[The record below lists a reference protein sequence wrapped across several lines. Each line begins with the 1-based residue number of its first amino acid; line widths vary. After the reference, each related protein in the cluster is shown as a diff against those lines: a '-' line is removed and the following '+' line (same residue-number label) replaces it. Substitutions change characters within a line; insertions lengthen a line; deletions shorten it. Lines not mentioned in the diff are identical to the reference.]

1 MTDSPQHKSATMTD
15 KLPHNAVQGSNN
27 ITVSEVKLSSSTAK
41 HFAPTNIGIED
52 EYVYC
57 SVAIPKN
64 QFPIALQSDT
74 EKKLIEQKAAV
85 QILKDCRLTSYAS
98 VNKHSFLIKVE
109 KNDPNSGLPV
119 AAQLNSKKYSAV
131 VVVYRGEGKID
142 NDELDQAI
150 NESLWI
156 NNRFDRS
163 DEKVKTSRVWN
174 SKSEKDD
181 SGLRWHWTG
190 VKFYNRNS
198 QFDPPLA
205 RDDLEKLACDLAK
218 TLGKAEGDI
227 HAYHIPIE
235 AATSSTFTLPDLTTG
250 NSPMTLPIEHELRK
264 DVLRALLEQE
274 YIGANESF
282 DTENDPAT
290 LIEGLQ
296 LVNGK
301 ERRLASISG
310 TTPLLYESASSK
322 LFFKQEQ
329 TVSSFMLECFGN
341 GRKLDLPHDN
351 KKFNQALKGKRVNFL
366 VKGEWQTKPIA
377 KVETTLVKDVL
388 DEKKFSAWL
397 PQGHDEPD
405 LPCLN
410 VGTEASPRFMP
421 PEKCILLPG
430 QTFAKPITNAI
441 RTQLNG
447 QRTSTGSTTVEQTAY
462 AISSVNVGTDEK
474 DSRKSAL
481 EKVFK
486 GPFGKKVKVCF
497 IQFTDDSPP
506 EGVLE
511 EFRKCVVNIPTAKGL
526 GTANWTSLTLK
537 LSSSESNWNAELKK
551 MAKDHATFGQNLIAV
566 VLLGESSDKFDKFAA
581 YENLKRI
588 FDVEVGM
595 EAYFLTAKHLEK
607 KGVQGAT
614 GEIVRRMSTRH
625 LPKGS
630 AKKGASKLEV
640 AIHIE
645 EIALQNESPSG
656 YLVVIAAKDALSS
669 SGYRTFRELVHTEEM
684 DQYDL
689 AARLSEFLDNKFKFG
704 SDGTIPTQVTIIRS
718 GYVVEQRPGE
728 LKKESDKI
736 QDAAKA
742 HMAHDGQFSYL
753 ILDHAAADTLVSQ
766 KDASKVSNPRTLV
779 LTDAEIRSDGST
791 RFFRIHRPRHAQSDR
806 TKLQTTAIGMILTGH
821 RLDGTEFAIESK
833 PPSRHDS
840 AESLV
845 ASGREQKPMPIVISP
860 KFTPGLKPQTRH
872 MRSSA
877 IRNKENEIPSLVPA
891 MATFPSS
898 KPLAER
904 RTPSNPETM
913 RKISTGPDPFGSPP
927 SPAGNSPAKT
937 PSPLSERRIPS
948 NPETLRKVSTE
959 SSPDAL
965 SLSLTDNDTPARKR
979 HLRKADFEIHIPPV
993 IFQDPVVGQDSKKQE
1008 ALTTSEMERIGHLW
1022 KDHLLDL
1029 NDQKFPVVTHL
1040 AHAVAKRAK
1049 LHIMSVNGKP
1059 VLLPVNAEVVGT
1071 LYFL

>member
-1 MTDSPQHKSATMTD
+1 MTDNV
-15 KLPHNAVQGSNN
+15 PHDTARGFDN

-57 SVAIPKN
+57 SVAISKDK
-64 QFPIALQSDT
+64 FPHALKSDT
-74 EKKLIEQKAAV
+74 EKKIIEQKAV
-85 QILKDCRLTSYAS
+85 DKLLNDCGLASYTI
-98 VNKHSFLIKVE
+98 VNKHSFLVKVE
-109 KNDPNSGLPV
+109 KSGPNSGAPV
-119 AAQLNSKKYSAV
+119 TARLNSGNYSAV
-131 VVVYRGEGKID
+131 VVVHRGKGKID
-142 NDELDQAI
+142 EDELDQAI
-150 NESLWI
+150 NNSI
-156 NNRFDRS
+156 FDPS
-163 DEKVKTSRVWN
+163 NEKVKMSRVWN
-174 SKSEKDD
+174 SKSEMDE

-190 VKFYNRNS
+190 VKFYNCNN
-198 QFDPPLA
+198 QFHPQLA
-205 RDDLEKLACDLAK
+205 HDDLEKLSCDFARS
-218 TLGKAEGDI
+218 LGKPESDI

-235 AATSSTFTLPDLTTG
+235 ATTSSTFTLPELTTG
-250 NSPMTLPIEHELRK
+250 NGPTALPIEHELRK

-274 YIGANESF
+274 YIGANGSF
-282 DTENDPAT
+282 DIENDPAT

-322 LFFKQEQ
+322 LFFKHEQ

-351 KKFNQALKGKRVNFL
+351 ENFNKALKGKRVKFL

-377 KVETTLVKDVL
+377 KVESTLVKDIL

-410 VGTEASPRFMP
+410 VGTEAYPRFMP

-447 QRTSTGSTTVEQTAY
+447 QQTSTDSTTLEQTAY
-462 AISSVNVGTDEK
+462 SISSVNVGTDEK
-474 DSRKSAL
+474 DSRKSVL
-481 EKVFK
+481 EEIFK

-497 IQFTDDSPP
+497 VQFKDDSPS
-506 EGVLE
+506 EGALE
-511 EFRKCVVNIPTAKGL
+511 EFRKCVFNIPIAKDL
-526 GTANWTSLTLK
+526 GTASWESFTLK
-537 LSSSESNWNAELKK
+537 LSSSESNWYAELKK
-551 MAKDHATFGQNLIAV
+551 MTKDHATFGQNLIAV
-566 VLLGESSDKFDKFAA
+566 VLLGESSDKFNKFAA

-588 FDVEVGM
+588 FDVEIGM
-595 EAYFLTAKHLEK
+595 EAYFLTAKHLQK

-614 GEIVRRMSTRH
+614 GELVRRMSTRH

-630 AKKGASKLEV
+630 TTKGASKLEI

-645 EIALQNESPSG
+645 EVALQHESPCG

-669 SGYRTFRELVHTEEM
+669 SGYRTFRELVHTEDM

-689 AARLSEFLDNKFKFG
+689 AAQLSEFLDDRFKFG
-704 SDGTIPTQVTIIRS
+704 SDGTELTQITIIRS

-736 QDAAKA
+736 QDAAQA
-742 HMAHDGQFSYL
+742 HMAHGGQFSHL
-753 ILDHAAADTLVSQ
+753 ILDNAAADTLISQ
-766 KDASKVSNPRTLV
+766 KDASKVSNLKTLV

-791 RFFRIHRPRHAQSDR
+791 RFFRVHRPQHTQNDR
-806 TKLQTTAIGMILTGH
+806 TKLQTTAIGMILIGH

-845 ASGREQKPMPIVISP
+845 ASGQEQRATPIVISP
-860 KFTPGLKPQTRH
+860 KFAPGLKPKVAH

-877 IRNKENEIPSLVPA
+877 IRDKENENLSLVPA
-891 MATFPSS
+891 IGTFPSS

-913 RKISTGPDPFGSPP
+913 RKISTGSDPFGPP
-927 SPAGNSPAKT
+927 LSPAGAKT

-948 NPETLRKVSTE
+948 NPETTRKVSTE
-959 SSPDAL
+959 SSPDGL
-965 SLSLTDNDTPARKR
+965 SLSLTDNETPARKR
-979 HLRKADFEIHIPPV
+979 HGRKSDFEIHVAPE
-993 IFQDPVVGQDSKKQE
+993 IFQGPVVVEQDSKKQE
-1008 ALTTSEMERIGHLW
+1008 PLTKAEMERIGRIW

-1049 LHIMSVNGKP
+1049 LHVKLVNGKP
-1059 VLLPVNAEVVGT
+1059 VLFPVHAEVADT

>member
-1 MTDSPQHKSATMTD
+1 MTD
-15 KLPHNAVQGSNN
+15 KFQHRAAQGSAD

-57 SVAIPKN
+57 SVAISKDK
-64 QFPIALQSDT
+64 FPHALQSDT
-74 EKKLIEQKAAV
+74 EKKIIEQKAAN
-85 QILKDCRLTSYAS
+85 QILKDCGLASYTP
-98 VNKHSFLIKVE
+98 VNKHSFLVKVE
-109 KNDPNSGLPV
+109 KSDPNSGMSF
-119 AAQLNSKKYSAV
+119 AAQINSKKYSAV
-131 VVVYRGEGKID
+131 VVVYRGKGKID
-142 NDELDQAI
+142 DDELDQAI

-156 NNRFDRS
+156 NNRFDPS
-163 DEKVKTSRVWN
+163 DEKVKISRVWN
-174 SKSEKDD
+174 SKSEKEKSD
-181 SGLRWHWTG
+181 LRWHWTG
-190 VKFYNRNS
+190 VKFYNRNDQVDLQLGRS
-198 QFDPPLA
+198 GLQKLSFDLS
-205 RDDLEKLACDLAK
+205 
-218 TLGKAEGDI
+218 TSLGKPEDDI
-227 HAYHIPIE
+227 YAYHIPIE
-235 AATSSTFTLPDLTTG
+235 ATTSSTFTLPDLTTG
-250 NSPMTLPIEHELRK
+250 NGPTALPIEQELRK
-264 DVLRALLEQE
+264 DVLHALLKRE
-274 YIGANESF
+274 YIGANGTF

-322 LFFKQEQ
+322 LFFKHEQ

-341 GRKLDLPHDN
+341 GRKLDSPHDN
-351 KKFNQALKGKRVNFL
+351 ENFNQALKGKRVKFL

-388 DEKKFSAWL
+388 DEKKYSAWL
-397 PQGHDEPD
+397 PQGHNEPD

-410 VGTEASPRFMP
+410 VGTEAYPRFMP

-447 QRTSTGSTTVEQTAY
+447 QQTSTDSTTLEQTAY
-462 AISSVNVGTDEK
+462 AISSANVGTDEK

-481 EKVFK
+481 EEIFK

-497 IQFTDDSPP
+497 VQFKDDSPP

-511 EFRKCVVNIPTAKGL
+511 EFRKCVVNIPTAKDL
-526 GTANWTSLTLK
+526 GTASWESLTLQ
-537 LSSSESNWNAELKK
+537 LSSSESNWYAEIKK

-566 VLLGESSDKFDKFAA
+566 VLLGEGSDKFDKFAA

-588 FDVEVGM
+588 CDVEIGM
-595 EAYFLTAKHLEK
+595 EAYFLTAKHLQK

-614 GEIVRRMSTRH
+614 GELVRRMSTRH

-630 AKKGASKLEV
+630 AKTGASKLEI

-645 EIALQNESPSG
+645 EIALQNQSPSG

-669 SGYRTFRELVHTEEM
+669 SGYRTFRELVRTEDM

-689 AARLSEFLDNKFKFG
+689 AAQLSEFLDNRFKFG
-704 SDGTIPTQVTIIRS
+704 SDGTELTQITVIRS

-736 QDAAKA
+736 QDAAQA
-742 HMAHDGQFSYL
+742 HMAQGGQLSYL
-753 ILDHAAADTLVSQ
+753 VLDNAAADTLVSQ
-766 KDASKVSNPRTLV
+766 NDTSKVSNLRTLV

-791 RFFRIHRPRHAQSDR
+791 RFFRVHRPQHTQNDR

-845 ASGREQKPMPIVISP
+845 TSGQEQKSTPLVISP
-860 KFTPGLKPQTRH
+860 KFPPGLKPQTRH
-872 MRSSA
+872 LRSSA
-877 IRNKENEIPSLVPA
+877 IRNKENEIPSLVPTI
-891 MATFPSS
+891 ATFPSS

-904 RTPSNPETM
+904 RTPSNAETM
-913 RKISTGPDPFGSPP
+913 RKISTGSDPFGPP
-927 SPAGNSPAKT
+927 LSPAGNSPAKT
-937 PSPLSERRIPS
+937 PSPLAERRIPS
-948 NPETLRKVSTE
+948 NPETMRKVSTE
-959 SSPDAL
+959 SSPDGL

-979 HLRKADFEIHIPPV
+979 HVRKSDFEIHIAPE
-993 IFQDPVVGQDSKKQE
+993 IFQGPVVEQDSKKQE
-1008 ALTTSEMERIGHLW
+1008 PLTTAEMERIGHLW

-1049 LHIMSVNGKP
+1049 LHIKSVNGNP
-1059 VLLPVNAEVVGT
+1059 VLTPVHAEVADT